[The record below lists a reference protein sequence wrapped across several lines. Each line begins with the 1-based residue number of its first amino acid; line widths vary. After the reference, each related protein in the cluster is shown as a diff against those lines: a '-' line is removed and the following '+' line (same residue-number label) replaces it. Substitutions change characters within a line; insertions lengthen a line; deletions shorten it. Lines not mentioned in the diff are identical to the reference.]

1 MDMLQE
7 IMGTSLDKQ
16 TLRDNIQILEDSC
29 KAGIKDKTLVP
40 VITKLS
46 EYFSDGCYGRQI
58 FIPKG
63 TCLVGEIHKTEWI
76 IVVSRGKIQIATDT
90 GIQIIDATKEP
101 VTFISEAG
109 AKRAGFALEDTWWTG
124 FRATPLTTEEDIRKE
139 HLVDSYNDLE
149 INQCG

>member
-7 IMGTSLDKQ
+7 IMGTELDKQ
-16 TLRDNIQILEDSC
+16 TLRDNIQILEDAC

-40 VITKLS
+40 VITELN

-63 TCLVGEIHKTEWI
+63 TCLVGEMHKTEWI

-149 INQCG
+149 INLCG